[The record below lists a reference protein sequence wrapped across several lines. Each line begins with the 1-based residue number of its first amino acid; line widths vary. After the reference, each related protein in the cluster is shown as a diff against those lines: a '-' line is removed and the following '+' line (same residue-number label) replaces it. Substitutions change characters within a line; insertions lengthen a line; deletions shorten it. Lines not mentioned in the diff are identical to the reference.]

1 MRDREEGL
9 KINLFHFLVALM
21 LSAASMQASA
31 QQVLP
36 EKQGADASSVA
47 PGYYATEQGWGWLVV
62 ESAKNGST
70 RFSVESQSTPMGSCG
85 GLEGVLKGNIG
96 TVHDGKDVCTI
107 RFNPTANGLALKAE
121 TVEACRQF
129 CGLNGSFDG
138 EYLRD
143 ANPACMSAAVEE
155 TRGRFKKLYDRKDY
169 RSAQSTLQ
177 PVLKNCTSLLTELDL
192 GPIRN
197 DLALTQYKNGQRE
210 ECLATLTPYQ
220 KDAGRS
226 DKAILQD
233 WGRPDV
239 ADEYLAIVKA
249 ARTNLRLCGVSKKVG
264 RRRKGAD

>member
-1 MRDREEGL
+1 ML
-9 KINLFHFLVALM
+9 TYNMKSSSWFVALM
-21 LSAASMQASA
+21 LGAASLQTTA
-31 QQVLP
+31 QKTLP
-36 EKQGADASSVA
+36 EMQGTDASSVA

-62 ESAKNGST
+62 EPTKNGTT
-70 RFSVESQSTPMGSCG
+70 RFSVETQSTPTGGCS
-85 GLEGVLKGNIG
+85 GLEGVLKGHIG
-96 TVHDGKDVCTI
+96 TVRDGKDACII

-129 CGLNGSFDG
+129 CGLSGSFDG
-138 EYLRD
+138 EYLHD
-143 ANPACMSAAVEE
+143 ANPACFPAAVEE
-155 TRGRFKKLYDRKDY
+155 TRGRFKKLYARKDY
-169 RSAQSTLQ
+169 RSALSTLQ

-197 DLALTQYKNGQRE
+197 DFALTQYKNGQRE

-220 KDAGRS
+220 KDARRS

-249 ARTNLRLCGVSKKVG
+249 ARTNLHLCGRG
-264 RRRKGAD
+264 R